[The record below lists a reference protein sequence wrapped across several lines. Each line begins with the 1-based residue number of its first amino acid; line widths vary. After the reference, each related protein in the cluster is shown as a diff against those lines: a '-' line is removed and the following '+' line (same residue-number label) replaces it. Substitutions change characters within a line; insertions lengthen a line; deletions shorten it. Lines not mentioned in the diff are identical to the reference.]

1 MRVKKIF
8 GSILAGVLIVS
19 GVSMSANAADIAPK
33 NFEHRDRVIELSLE
47 RASGSF
53 NMTVPAKS
61 ILRADKSFPLEAG
74 ETVTIKATYSPFS
87 ASVDF
92 GLVDSKGKFHYLTVN
107 NGTFDKTI
115 KVDTRGNYVFA
126 VRNNSSNSV
135 SVKGMVSSTATILT
149 TDSTKVPAGYV
160 KASAELYRGI
170 ALAAYSGPVANGALS
185 TGITA
190 TTGGASGK
198 GTYTAHGT
206 TWYKGSDGEM
216 KTLELESVDYYMAVR
231 ANGGVDLSTE
241 EKQIHTN
248 AAGETYGEA
257 LVVKYLNEDVDMISA
272 IGKNGTEGY
281 IKVSDLPQNIP
292 DYVPHD
298 HEIPVYA
305 SDGVT
310 VIDSFFISSGYTDTV
325 G

>member
-53 NMTVPAKS
+53 NMTVPA
-61 ILRADKSFPLEAG
+61 F
-74 ETVTIKATYSPFS
+74 
-87 ASVDF
+87 
-92 GLVDSKGKFHYLTVN
+92 
-107 NGTFDKTI
+107 
-115 KVDTRGNYVFA
+115 
-126 VRNNSSNSV
+126 
-135 SVKGMVSSTATILT
+135 
-149 TDSTKVPAGYV
+149 
-160 KASAELYRGI
+160 
-170 ALAAYSGPVANGALS
+170 SGPVANGALS

>member
-1 MRVKKIF
+1 MKFQNKIVKRLVSILLC
-8 GSILAGVLIVS
+8 GSICVVAAVAVS
-19 GVSMSANAADIAPK
+19 YSPWTS
-33 NFEHRDRVIELSLE
+33 
-47 RASGSF
+47 
-53 NMTVPAKS
+53 
-61 ILRADKSFPLEAG
+61 
-74 ETVTIKATYSPFS
+74 TVT
-87 ASVDF
+87 
-92 GLVDSKGKFHYLTVN
+92 G
-107 NGTFDKTI
+107 
-115 KVDTRGNYVFA
+115 
-126 VRNNSSNSV
+126 
-135 SVKGMVSSTATILT
+135 
-149 TDSTKVPAGYV
+149 
-160 KASAELYRGI
+160 
-170 ALAAYSGPVANGALS
+170 
-185 TGITA
+185 
-190 TTGGASGK
+190 
-198 GTYTAHGT
+198 
-206 TWYKGSDGEM
+206 
-216 KTLELESVDYYMAVR
+216 MAVR

>member
-53 NMTVPAKS
+53 NM
-61 ILRADKSFPLEAG
+61 
-74 ETVTIKATYSPFS
+74 
-87 ASVDF
+87 
-92 GLVDSKGKFHYLTVN
+92 
-107 NGTFDKTI
+107 
-115 KVDTRGNYVFA
+115 
-126 VRNNSSNSV
+126 
-135 SVKGMVSSTATILT
+135 
-149 TDSTKVPAGYV
+149 
-160 KASAELYRGI
+160 
-170 ALAAYSGPVANGALS
+170 

>member
-1 MRVKKIF
+1 
-8 GSILAGVLIVS
+8 
-19 GVSMSANAADIAPK
+19 MSANAADIAPK

-87 ASVDF
+87 A
-92 GLVDSKGKFHYLTVN
+92 
-107 NGTFDKTI
+107 
-115 KVDTRGNYVFA
+115 
-126 VRNNSSNSV
+126 
-135 SVKGMVSSTATILT
+135 
-149 TDSTKVPAGYV
+149 
-160 KASAELYRGI
+160 
-170 ALAAYSGPVANGALS
+170 
-185 TGITA
+185 
-190 TTGGASGK
+190 
-198 GTYTAHGT
+198 
-206 TWYKGSDGEM
+206 
-216 KTLELESVDYYMAVR
+216 SVDYYMAVR

>member
-33 NFEHRDRVIELSLE
+33 NFEHRDRV
-47 RASGSF
+47 
-53 NMTVPAKS
+53 
-61 ILRADKSFPLEAG
+61 
-74 ETVTIKATYSPFS
+74 
-87 ASVDF
+87 
-92 GLVDSKGKFHYLTVN
+92 
-107 NGTFDKTI
+107 
-115 KVDTRGNYVFA
+115 
-126 VRNNSSNSV
+126 
-135 SVKGMVSSTATILT
+135 
-149 TDSTKVPAGYV
+149 
-160 KASAELYRGI
+160 
-170 ALAAYSGPVANGALS
+170 
-185 TGITA
+185 
-190 TTGGASGK
+190 
-198 GTYTAHGT
+198 
-206 TWYKGSDGEM
+206 KGSDGEM

>member
-19 GVSMSANAADIAPK
+19 GVSMSANAADIA
-33 NFEHRDRVIELSLE
+33 
-47 RASGSF
+47 
-53 NMTVPAKS
+53 
-61 ILRADKSFPLEAG
+61 
-74 ETVTIKATYSPFS
+74 
-87 ASVDF
+87 
-92 GLVDSKGKFHYLTVN
+92 
-107 NGTFDKTI
+107 
-115 KVDTRGNYVFA
+115 
-126 VRNNSSNSV
+126 
-135 SVKGMVSSTATILT
+135 
-149 TDSTKVPAGYV
+149 
-160 KASAELYRGI
+160 
-170 ALAAYSGPVANGALS
+170 LAAFSGPVANGALS

>member
-19 GVSMSANAADIAPK
+19 GVGMSANAADIAPK
-33 NFEHRDRVIELSLE
+33 NVEHRDHVIELSLE

-87 ASVDF
+87 A
-92 GLVDSKGKFHYLTVN
+92 
-107 NGTFDKTI
+107 
-115 KVDTRGNYVFA
+115 
-126 VRNNSSNSV
+126 
-135 SVKGMVSSTATILT
+135 
-149 TDSTKVPAGYV
+149 
-160 KASAELYRGI
+160 
-170 ALAAYSGPVANGALS
+170 
-185 TGITA
+185 
-190 TTGGASGK
+190 
-198 GTYTAHGT
+198 
-206 TWYKGSDGEM
+206 
-216 KTLELESVDYYMAVR
+216 SVDYYMAVR

>member
-1 MRVKKIF
+1 MKFQNKIVKRLVSILLC
-8 GSILAGVLIVS
+8 GSICVVAAVAVS
-19 GVSMSANAADIAPK
+19 
-33 NFEHRDRVIELSLE
+33 
-47 RASGSF
+47 
-53 NMTVPAKS
+53 
-61 ILRADKSFPLEAG
+61 
-74 ETVTIKATYSPFS
+74 YSPWTS
-87 ASVDF
+87 
-92 GLVDSKGKFHYLTVN
+92 
-107 NGTFDKTI
+107 
-115 KVDTRGNYVFA
+115 
-126 VRNNSSNSV
+126 
-135 SVKGMVSSTATILT
+135 
-149 TDSTKVPAGYV
+149 
-160 KASAELYRGI
+160 
-170 ALAAYSGPVANGALS
+170 
-185 TGITA
+185 
-190 TTGGASGK
+190 
-198 GTYTAHGT
+198 HGT

>member
-19 GVSMSANAADIAPK
+19 GVGMSANAADIAPK
-33 NFEHRDRVIELSLE
+33 NVEHRDHVIELGLE

-126 VRNNSSNSV
+126 VRNNSSQSISV
-135 SVKGMVSSTATILT
+135 S
-149 TDSTKVPAGYV
+149 GYV
-160 KASAELYRGI
+160 KY
-170 ALAAYSGPVANGALS
+170 
-185 TGITA
+185 
-190 TTGGASGK
+190 
-198 GTYTAHGT
+198 
-206 TWYKGSDGEM
+206 
-216 KTLELESVDYYMAVR
+216 
-231 ANGGVDLSTE
+231 
-241 EKQIHTN
+241 
-248 AAGETYGEA
+248 
-257 LVVKYLNEDVDMISA
+257 
-272 IGKNGTEGY
+272 
-281 IKVSDLPQNIP
+281 
-292 DYVPHD
+292 
-298 HEIPVYA
+298 
-305 SDGVT
+305 
-310 VIDSFFISSGYTDTV
+310 
-325 G
+325 

>member
-1 MRVKKIF
+1 MKFQNKIVKRLVSILLC
-8 GSILAGVLIVS
+8 GSICVVAAVAVS
-19 GVSMSANAADIAPK
+19 YSPWTS
-33 NFEHRDRVIELSLE
+33 
-47 RASGSF
+47 
-53 NMTVPAKS
+53 
-61 ILRADKSFPLEAG
+61 
-74 ETVTIKATYSPFS
+74 TVTGMSNIKYQ
-87 ASVDF
+87 
-92 GLVDSKGKFHYLTVN
+92 
-107 NGTFDKTI
+107 
-115 KVDTRGNYVFA
+115 
-126 VRNNSSNSV
+126 
-135 SVKGMVSSTATILT
+135 
-149 TDSTKVPAGYV
+149 
-160 KASAELYRGI
+160 
-170 ALAAYSGPVANGALS
+170 
-185 TGITA
+185 
-190 TTGGASGK
+190 
-198 GTYTAHGT
+198 
-206 TWYKGSDGEM
+206 GSDGEM

>member
-1 MRVKKIF
+1 MKFQNKIVKRLVSILLC
-8 GSILAGVLIVS
+8 GSICVVAAVAVS
-19 GVSMSANAADIAPK
+19 
-33 NFEHRDRVIELSLE
+33 
-47 RASGSF
+47 
-53 NMTVPAKS
+53 
-61 ILRADKSFPLEAG
+61 
-74 ETVTIKATYSPFS
+74 YSPW
-87 ASVDF
+87 
-92 GLVDSKGKFHYLTVN
+92 T
-107 NGTFDKTI
+107 
-115 KVDTRGNYVFA
+115 
-126 VRNNSSNSV
+126 
-135 SVKGMVSSTATILT
+135 ST
-149 TDSTKVPAGYV
+149 
-160 KASAELYRGI
+160 
-170 ALAAYSGPVANGALS
+170 
-185 TGITA
+185 
-190 TTGGASGK
+190 
-198 GTYTAHGT
+198 HGT

>member
-1 MRVKKIF
+1 MKFQNKIVKRLVSILLC
-8 GSILAGVLIVS
+8 GSICVVAAVAVS
-19 GVSMSANAADIAPK
+19 
-33 NFEHRDRVIELSLE
+33 
-47 RASGSF
+47 
-53 NMTVPAKS
+53 
-61 ILRADKSFPLEAG
+61 
-74 ETVTIKATYSPFS
+74 YSPWTS
-87 ASVDF
+87 
-92 GLVDSKGKFHYLTVN
+92 TV
-107 NGTFDKTI
+107 
-115 KVDTRGNYVFA
+115 
-126 VRNNSSNSV
+126 
-135 SVKGMVSSTATILT
+135 
-149 TDSTKVPAGYV
+149 
-160 KASAELYRGI
+160 
-170 ALAAYSGPVANGALS
+170 
-185 TGITA
+185 
-190 TTGGASGK
+190 
-198 GTYTAHGT
+198 
-206 TWYKGSDGEM
+206 KGSDGEM

>member
-19 GVSMSANAADIAPK
+19 RVSMSANAADIAPK

-87 ASVDF
+87 A
-92 GLVDSKGKFHYLTVN
+92 
-107 NGTFDKTI
+107 
-115 KVDTRGNYVFA
+115 
-126 VRNNSSNSV
+126 
-135 SVKGMVSSTATILT
+135 
-149 TDSTKVPAGYV
+149 
-160 KASAELYRGI
+160 
-170 ALAAYSGPVANGALS
+170 
-185 TGITA
+185 
-190 TTGGASGK
+190 
-198 GTYTAHGT
+198 
-206 TWYKGSDGEM
+206 
-216 KTLELESVDYYMAVR
+216 SVDYYMAVR

>member
-1 MRVKKIF
+1 MKFQNKIVKRLVSILLC
-8 GSILAGVLIVS
+8 GSICVV
-19 GVSMSANAADIAPK
+19 AAVAVYSPWT
-33 NFEHRDRVIELSLE
+33 S
-47 RASGSF
+47 
-53 NMTVPAKS
+53 
-61 ILRADKSFPLEAG
+61 
-74 ETVTIKATYSPFS
+74 TVTGMSNIKYHGRTSITA
-87 ASVDF
+87 
-92 GLVDSKGKFHYLTVN
+92 SKG
-107 NGTFDKTI
+107 
-115 KVDTRGNYVFA
+115 
-126 VRNNSSNSV
+126 
-135 SVKGMVSSTATILT
+135 M
-149 TDSTKVPAGYV
+149 
-160 KASAELYRGI
+160 
-170 ALAAYSGPVANGALS
+170 GALS